1 MSRDWN
7 LQSDEAFR
15 AELRSDFEAH
25 YPAALRYSPRRLRW
39 SEIGPWYQ
47 RMAQIGW
54 LAPNWPV
61 ACGGMGLT
69 PSKLL
74 IFYEEQERWGIARF
88 QDHGIQMV
96 GPVLIRFG
104 SQAQRDRWLP
114 PILACDHIWCQGYSE
129 PDAGSDLAS
138 LRTTA
143 RVEGGEF
150 VLDGQKIWTTLAQD
164 ATHIFVLAR
173 TDPSAKKQAGISFI
187 LVDLASP
194 GVHIRPIRDL
204 AGHEELN
211 EVRFDGVRVPCENL
225 VAGLNEGWT
234 VAKALLG
241 FERIF
246 IGSPKFPQYALAVLA
261 RVAALRGIT
270 DEPLHVQ
277 RFAAL
282 RMQVEDHAAMYE
294 RFAAIVKRGE
304 PLPPSVSMLK
314 LIATET
320 FQAIADA
327 VIEAAGEAGQFSGE
341 VGLGTGMANVLAPFY
356 KALPSTIYGGASEIQ
371 RNILASAV
379 LHLPSPERAS

>member
-7 LQSDEAFR
+7 LTADAAFR
-15 AELRSDFEAH
+15 AEVRADFQTN
-25 YPAALRYSPRRLRW
+25 YPAALRFCARRLRW
-39 SEIGPWYQ
+39 SEIGGWYR
-47 RMAQIGW
+47 RMAETGW
-54 LAPNWPV
+54 LAPNWP
-61 ACGGMGLT
+61 AQYGGMGLS

-104 SQAQRDRWLP
+104 TQAQRDRWLP
-114 PILACDHIWCQGYSE
+114 PILACEHLWCQGYSE

-138 LRTTA
+138 LRTEA
-143 RVEGGEF
+143 RIDGEAF
-150 VLDGQKIWTTLAQD
+150 VIDGQKIWTTLAQD

-173 TDPSAKKQAGISFI
+173 TDKSAKKQAGISFI

-194 GVHIRPIRDL
+194 GVRVRPIRDI

-211 EVRFDGVRVPCENL
+211 EVFFDGVRVPRENL
-225 VAGLNEGWT
+225 VGALNDGWT

-246 IGSPKFPQYALAVLA
+246 IGSPKFSQYALAVLA
-261 RVAALRGIT
+261 RVAGLRGMAA
-270 DEPLHVQ
+270 DPVFAG

-294 RFAAIVKRGE
+294 RFAGMVKRGE

-320 FQAIADA
+320 FQEIADIL
-327 VIEAAGEAGQFSGE
+327 IEVAGEAGQLSGD
-341 VGLGTGMANVLAPFY
+341 VALGAGAANVLAPFY
-356 KALPSTIYGGASEIQ
+356 KARPATIYGGSSEVQ
-371 RNILASAV
+371 RNIIAASV
-379 LHLPSPERAS
+379 LRLPSQ

>member
-1 MSRDWN
+1 MNRDWN
-7 LQSDEAFR
+7 QVSDEAFR
-15 AELRSDFEAH
+15 AEVRADFQAH
-25 YPAALRYSPRRLRW
+25 YPAGLRYSPRRLRW
-39 SEIGPWYQ
+39 SEIGDWYR
-47 RMAQIGW
+47 RMARIGW
-54 LAPNWPV
+54 LAPNWP
-61 ACGGMGLT
+61 AQYGGMGLS

-104 SQAQRDRWLP
+104 TQAQRDRWLP
-114 PILACDHIWCQGYSE
+114 PILACEHIWCQGYSE
-129 PDAGSDLAS
+129 PNAGSDLAS
-138 LRTTA
+138 LRTEA
-143 RVEGGEF
+143 RIDGDAF
-150 VLDGQKIWTTLAQD
+150 VIDGQKIWTTLAQD

-173 TDPSAKKQAGISFI
+173 TDKTVKKQAGISFI

-194 GVHIRPIRDL
+194 GVRVRPIRDI

-211 EVRFDGVRVPCENL
+211 EVFFDGVRVPRENL
-225 VAGLNEGWT
+225 VGAMNDGWT

-261 RVAALRGIT
+261 RVAGLRGMAA
-270 DEPLHVQ
+270 DPVFAG

-294 RFAAIVKRGE
+294 RFAGMVKRGE

-320 FQAIADA
+320 FQEIADM
-327 VIEAAGEAGQFSGE
+327 VIDAAGEAGQLSGE
-341 VGLGTGMANVLAPFY
+341 VALGGGAANVLAPFY
-356 KALPSTIYGGASEIQ
+356 KARPATIYGGSSEVQ
-371 RNILASAV
+371 RNIIAASV
-379 LHLPSPERAS
+379 LHLPSQ